1 MILIVTPYGPQTG
14 SGNWRTAS
22 RHEALLT
29 QSGLPAR
36 VHVGPPAP
44 ADLSGIRA
52 GLLLH
57 ARRSH
62 LAAERFRELSIPY
75 AVVLTGTDLYGDLQG
90 LTQPDWADQAQQS
103 IRGEAAVVGLQSDAC
118 ECLQRCIP
126 DAPICRVIAQT
137 SAFEARP
144 LAERPPSRGGR
155 RGSIEALLVGH
166 VRPEKDPLTAYRA
179 IATLVR
185 DQQASIHLR
194 HLGGVLDAALDDQLR
209 SLVELHDL
217 PIQRDGQVSHDT
229 VESAMQS
236 ADLLIAPSRLEGGA
250 LVLAEAVAV
259 GLPVV
264 ASRIPGHIGILGEDH
279 PGWFPQGD
287 AQALAARIGA
297 WIASPRDRAALQA
310 AGETVRYRLTDGAAE
325 AASLVRLLRDILGH
339 GPQPGPQPPVKNA
352 PRHD

>member
-22 RHEALLT
+22 RYEALLK
-29 QSGLPAR
+29 QSGMPAR
-36 VHVGPPAP
+36 VHVGPPDP
-44 ADLSGIRA
+44 ADLHGIRA

-62 LAAERFRELSIPY
+62 LAAERFRELSMPY

-103 IRGEAAVVGLQSDAC
+103 IRGAAAVVGLQSDAC
-118 ECLQRCIP
+118 ECLCRSIP
-126 DAPICRVIAQT
+126 DAPMCRVIAQT

-144 LAERPPSRGGR
+144 LAERLPSRGEQ
-155 RGSIEALLVGH
+155 RGTVECLLVGH

-185 DQQASIHLR
+185 DQQVSIRLR
-194 HLGGVLDAALDDQLR
+194 HLGGVLDAALEEALR
-209 SLVELHDL
+209 GLVELHDL
-217 PIQRDGQVSHDT
+217 PIQRDGQVSHDS

-259 GLPVV
+259 GLPIL
-264 ASRIPGHIGILGEDH
+264 ASRIPGHIGILGEDY

-287 AQALAARIGA
+287 AQALAARIGT
-297 WIASPRDRAALQA
+297 WIASPRERAALET
-310 AGETVRYRLTDGAAE
+310 AGESVRHRLTDGAAE
-325 AASLVRLLRDILGH
+325 AASLVRLLRDILEH
-339 GPQPGPQPPVKNA
+339 SPRLDPQPPVKNA

>member
-1 MILIVTPYGPQTG
+1 
-14 SGNWRTAS
+14 
-22 RHEALLT
+22 
-29 QSGLPAR
+29 
-36 VHVGPPAP
+36 
-44 ADLSGIRA
+44 
-52 GLLLH
+52 
-57 ARRSH
+57 
-62 LAAERFRELSIPY
+62 
-75 AVVLTGTDLYGDLQG
+75 
-90 LTQPDWADQAQQS
+90 
-103 IRGEAAVVGLQSDAC
+103 
-118 ECLQRCIP
+118 
-126 DAPICRVIAQT
+126 
-137 SAFEARP
+137 
-144 LAERPPSRGGR
+144 
-155 RGSIEALLVGH
+155 
-166 VRPEKDPLTAYRA
+166 YRA

-209 SLVELHDL
+209 SRVELHDL